1 MVLSKSALRSTGSTH
16 RWRQIRSRILR
27 RDQFICQYCN
37 QEATTVD
44 HVIPRRL
51 GGLDTDDNLVAS
63 CRRCNLSKGGR
74 FFVSAPTPPTPRSF
88 SNPQNTSIGHEPTQ
102 SNPS

>member
-1 MVLSKSALRSTGSTH
+1 MSKSALRSTGSTH

-51 GGLDTDDNLVAS
+51 GGLDSDDNLVAS

-74 FFVSAPTPPTPRSF
+74 FFCE
-88 SNPQNTSIGHEPTQ
+88 H
-102 SNPS
+102 

>member
-1 MVLSKSALRSTGSTH
+1 MVLSKSSLRDTGST
-16 RWRQIRSRILR
+16 RQWRSIRSRILR

-51 GGLDTDDNLVAS
+51 GGLDSDDNLVSS
-63 CRRCNLSKGGR
+63 CRRCNLAKGGR
-74 FFVSAPTPPTPRSF
+74 FFARDRTPPTPRSF
-88 SNPQNTSIGHEPTQ
+88 SNPQNTSIGHEPKG
-102 SNPS
+102 SL

>member
-1 MVLSKSALRSTGSTH
+1 MSKSALRSTGSTH

-51 GGLDTDDNLVAS
+51 GGLDSDDNLVAS

-74 FFVSAPTPPTPRSF
+74 FFVSDKTPPTPRSF
-88 SNPQNTSIGHEPTQ
+88 SNPQNTSIGHDLTQ
-102 SNPS
+102 QNPS

>member
-1 MVLSKSALRSTGSTH
+1 MATDTQSYPSQG
-16 RWRQIRSRILR
+16 
-27 RDQFICQYCN
+27 N

-51 GGLDTDDNLVAS
+51 GGLDDDSNLVAA

-74 FFVSAPTPPTPRSF
+74 FFARPATPPTPRSF
-88 SNPQNTSIGHEPTQ
+88 SNPQNTSIGHEPEG
-102 SNPS
+102 SV

>member
-1 MVLSKSALRSTGSTH
+1 MVLSKSSLRDSGST
-16 RWRQIRSRILR
+16 RQWRSIRSRILR

-51 GGLDTDDNLVAS
+51 GGLDSDDNLVSS
-63 CRRCNLSKGGR
+63 CRRCNLAKGGR
-74 FFVSAPTPPTPRSF
+74 FFARDRT
-88 SNPQNTSIGHEPTQ
+88 QIGRAHV
-102 SNPS
+102 

>member
-1 MVLSKSALRSTGSTH
+1 MSRSALRDTGSTRH
-16 RWRQIRSRILR
+16 WRKIRERILR
-27 RDQFICQYCN
+27 RDQYTCNYCG

-63 CRRCNLSKGGR
+63 CSRCNYSKGGG
-74 FFVSAPTPPTPRSF
+74 FFVRKRTPPTPLLV
-88 SNPQNTSIGHEPTQ
+88 SNPRNTSISHDPT
-102 SNPS
+102 SHD